1 MPPGASPPGRP
12 TPHPLCWP
20 AGRPRTPRSR
30 RRRTPFSESGTPV
43 SLAVATGRVR
53 SQLDKL
59 ATRNLVL
66 SSNAPAAPTLTRPDS
81 KQPEDPGVAVYFDL
95 EGAPHCVCCDTW
107 DRVADNLAAVAKHL
121 EAVQG
126 QLRWGVADLAQMLV
140 GFRIAPL
147 PRERPPW
154 WEVLGF
160 RDRPALLE
168 LIRLQ
173 RRALAARYHPD
184 RGGSG
189 ARMAEIN
196 EAYQEG
202 VRELGGEPEADPGR

>member
-1 MPPGASPPGRP
+1 M
-12 TPHPLCWP
+12 
-20 AGRPRTPRSR
+20 
-30 RRRTPFSESGTPV
+30 
-43 SLAVATGRVR
+43 
-53 SQLDKL
+53 
-59 ATRNLVL
+59 
-66 SSNAPAAPTLTRPDS
+66 
-81 KQPEDPGVAVYFDL
+81 
-95 EGAPHCVCCDTW
+95 PHCVCCDHW
-107 DRVADNLAAVAKHL
+107 DRVADNLAAIAKHL

-160 RDRPALLE
+160 RDRPTLLE

-196 EAYQEG
+196 QAYQEG
-202 VRELGGEPEADPGR
+202 SARAGRRPRPLARERSALRVWAVRPCADRSPSPRASGEREG